1 MKRKLPRMMRPFPE
15 EETHQSM
22 PCARKSQATTRGS
35 TRTEDVAAKVVKGIT
50 TRLVTWPGAVVL
62 QAGRVAWLALKR
74 MPTRFKVK
82 LG

>member
-15 EETHQSM
+15 EEAHQSV
-22 PCARKSQATTRGS
+22 PCAREFQAATGGSTRPKEDIAAEVAEGATTRK
-35 TRTEDVAAKVVKGIT
+35 EANPKK
-50 TRLVTWPGAVVL
+50 
-62 QAGRVAWLALKR
+62 LKR